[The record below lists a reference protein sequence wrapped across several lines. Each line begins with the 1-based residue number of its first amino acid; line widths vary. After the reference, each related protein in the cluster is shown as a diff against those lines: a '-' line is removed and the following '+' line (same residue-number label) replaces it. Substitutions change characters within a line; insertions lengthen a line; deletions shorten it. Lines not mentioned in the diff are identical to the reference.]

1 MSRALLLISLC
12 MLQCSILTAGSFKT
26 RLSAEGGI
34 YHSSSRLISQEYL
47 LSRLDL
53 SANYTFVKPRL
64 KFNMSSRLRPEMY
77 LSSSQNLSTKFDVAT
92 ALQFQPA
99 KRFSTQIGL
108 SYQSEQLAEASA
120 GIRVYELG
128 TRLAWR
134 MSSRFISSVQI
145 KAIGSE
151 FELASSTE
159 IDALNLAMF
168 LEQRFRRSIKLSYA
182 FHIGSYRARD
192 PILSLQSWRLGPQL
206 GLSYRKS
213 FSLDLTYR
221 LLALRLQDKL
231 ENGVEHYFQLVAGKI
246 VTSKWSIFLLAEG
259 YFRDFSDTIALT
271 DAFLFLPSET
281 ENRFHIKLERDI
293 SDKTSFYI
301 KSGYQRSDLL
311 LRDVRFAGLQAVIG
325 ITYRH

>member
-1 MSRALLLISLC
+1 MSRAILFISLC
-12 MLQCSILTAGSFKT
+12 MLQCSILTAGSIKT

-34 YHSSSRLISQEYL
+34 YHSSSRLLSQEYL

-53 SANYTFVKPRL
+53 SAKYTLVKPLLR
-64 KFNMSSRLRPEMY
+64 FNISSRLRPELF

-99 KRFSTQIGL
+99 KRISTQIGL
-108 SYQSEQLAEASA
+108 SYQSEQLAEGSA
-120 GIRVYELG
+120 GIRVYEIG

-134 MSSRFISSVQI
+134 ISSRFISSVQV

-151 FELASSTE
+151 FELTSSTE
-159 IDALNLAMF
+159 INALNLAMF
-168 LEQRFRRSIKLSYA
+168 LEQRFRRNTKLSYA
-182 FHIGSYRARD
+182 FQIGSYRAQD
-192 PILSLQSWRLGPQL
+192 PVLSLQSWRLGPQL
-206 GLSYRKS
+206 GLSYRKA

-221 LLALRLQDKL
+221 VLALRLQDNS
-231 ENGVEHYFQLVAGKI
+231 ENGIEHYFQLVAGKI

-271 DAFLFLPSET
+271 DALLFLPSET
-281 ENRFHIKLERDI
+281 ENRFHIKLERDV
-293 SDKTSFYI
+293 SDKTSFYM

-325 ITYRH
+325 ITHKR